1 MNSIKRTLWMAA
13 ISLVAIAQ
21 TSVAAAQDY
30 PNKAVTWVV
39 PFATGGPSDVL
50 SRLIARKLSES
61 LGKPVIVENKGGA
74 AGIIGSQQVA
84 RSAPDGY
91 TIMLVTNSTHA
102 VNPSLFPKI
111 PIDVVKD
118 FAPITLLATNS
129 LLLVVHPSVPAN
141 SVAEFIAY
149 AKTVPGKLSYAS
161 PSQGTSA
168 HIAMEWLKLRAGLD
182 IVHVPY
188 RGSAPAKTDLMA
200 GQIQVAFDNFP
211 NVLAEVRGGRLR
223 ALSQVGST
231 RDPRANDI
239 PTMIELGMDDFVLE
253 AWLGVMAPAG
263 TPTAIVDRLNA
274 EINTIM
280 KDPEIAQRMSDLG
293 LNPSGSTP
301 AAFAARQQADVALW
315 GRMVRMTGVKAE

>member
-1 MNSIKRTLWMAA
+1 MDSIKRIFWIAA
-13 ISLVAIAQ
+13 ICLVASAQ
-21 TSVAAAQDY
+21 ATVALAQDY
-30 PNKAVTWVV
+30 PTKAINWVV
-39 PFATGGPSDVL
+39 PFAAGGPSDVL
-50 SRLIARKLSES
+50 SRLLARRLADN
-61 LGKPVIVENKGGA
+61 LGKPVIVENRGGA
-74 AGIIGSQQVA
+74 AGIIGSQHVA

-129 LLLVVHPSVPAN
+129 LLLVIHPSVPAK

-188 RGSAPAKTDLMA
+188 RGAAPAKTDLMA
-200 GQIQVAFDNFP
+200 GQVQVAFDNFP
-211 NVLAEVRGGRLR
+211 NVLAEVRAGRLR
-223 ALSQVGST
+223 ALSQVGSS
-231 RDPRANDI
+231 RDPRAPEI
-239 PTMIELGMDDFVLE
+239 PTMVELGMSDFVLE

-263 TPTAIVDRLNA
+263 TPAAIIDRLNA
-274 EINTIM
+274 EINRIM
-280 KDPEIAQRMSDLG
+280 KEPEIAQRMVDLG
-293 LNPSGSTP
+293 LNAAGSAP
-301 AAFAARQQADVALW
+301 ADFAARQQADVALW
-315 GRMVRMTGVKAE
+315 GKVIRMTGVKAE